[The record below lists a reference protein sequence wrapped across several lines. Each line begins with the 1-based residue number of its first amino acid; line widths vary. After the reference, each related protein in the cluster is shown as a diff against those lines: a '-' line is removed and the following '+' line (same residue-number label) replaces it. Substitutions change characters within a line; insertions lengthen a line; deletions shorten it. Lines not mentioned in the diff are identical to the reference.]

1 MNHHLANP
9 YLNQNHYDVSKL
21 YGKEFMLIGI
31 LKFIADSAGFF
42 SPILLNWV
50 VNFME
55 DKTMDIRLGYVYA
68 LGLAT
73 STFAVAICNTHFN
86 LLISELKLKVL

>member
-1 MNHHLANP
+1 
-9 YLNQNHYDVSKL
+9 
-21 YGKEFMLIGI
+21 MLIGI
-31 LKFIADSAGFF
+31 LKFIADSAGFL

-55 DKTMDIRLGYVYA
+55 DKTTDIRLGYVYA